1 MKNLNEQEFQE
12 FIKSEEKVVVDF
24 FAEWCAPCKAM
35 LPLLEQA
42 EQENVGRI
50 AKLNVDENRE
60 LASQFGITSI
70 PTLLTFQNGELVN
83 KKVGAVRKATEISL
97 LLN

>member
-1 MKNLNEQEFQE
+1 MQNLNEQDFET

-24 FAEWCAPCKAM
+24 WAPWCGPCKAM

-50 AKLNVDENRE
+50 AKLNVDENPDI
-60 LASQFGITSI
+60 ASKFGIRSI
-70 PTLLTFQNGELVN
+70 PALLTFQNGELVH
-83 KKVGAVRKATEISL
+83 KKIGAPSKATEISQ